1 MWSELAKL
9 NLGRLRIASKGLR
22 REEGRLVEVTEDEQR
37 EAGMY
42 MLGQVATLRSEAT
55 SIASLHQQVGSGAA
69 SFLSGRV
76 TDLGIAAALVDTASE
91 GATPLDIAGV
101 GMACVLPNADGLAS
115 YWANIL
121 TGADAVTAVPS
132 ARWTSSR

>member
-1 MWSELAKL
+1 M
-9 NLGRLRIASKGLR
+9 N
-22 REEGRLVEVTEDEQR
+22 
-37 EAGMY
+37 

-55 SIASLHQQVGSGAA
+55 SIAVLHQQVTSGAA

-76 TDLGIAAALVDTASE
+76 AELGIAREIGDVAP
-91 GATPLDIAGV
+91 GAVTPLDIAVV

-121 TGADAVTAVPS
+121 AGADAVTEVPPE
-132 ARWTSSR
+132 RWNSGRYYDADTYRHNTGG